1 MTATSTRAA
10 PILRANPPDEETLTR
25 SPPDMV
31 EPDTEPILPGHP
43 RGGGGPADRG
53 ISCAKQSSSG
63 REIVMAERKK
73 PYRRFEE
80 LTKKAIAPAGAG
92 QGSTDPEHG
101 GGSPPETELSIWLS
115 PAVRRALL
123 ERAATNNTT
132 ASKIVEE
139 ALRRH
144 LPL

>member
-1 MTATSTRAA
+1 
-10 PILRANPPDEETLTR
+10 
-25 SPPDMV
+25 
-31 EPDTEPILPGHP
+31 
-43 RGGGGPADRG
+43 
-53 ISCAKQSSSG
+53 
-63 REIVMAERKK
+63 MAEKK
-73 PYRRFEE
+73 KAYRRFEE
-80 LTKKAIAPAGAG
+80 LTKKAIAPAGDEG
-92 QGSTDPEHG
+92 QGSMDPQHG
-101 GGSPPETELSIWLS
+101 GESPPETELSIWLS

>member
-1 MTATSTRAA
+1 
-10 PILRANPPDEETLTR
+10 
-25 SPPDMV
+25 
-31 EPDTEPILPGHP
+31 
-43 RGGGGPADRG
+43 
-53 ISCAKQSSSG
+53 
-63 REIVMAERKK
+63 MAEKKK

-80 LTKKAIAPAGAG
+80 LTKKAIAPAGAAGGG
-92 QGSTDPEHG
+92 QGSVDPQLG
-101 GGSPPETELSIWLS
+101 GESPPETELSIWLS

>member
-1 MTATSTRAA
+1 
-10 PILRANPPDEETLTR
+10 
-25 SPPDMV
+25 
-31 EPDTEPILPGHP
+31 
-43 RGGGGPADRG
+43 
-53 ISCAKQSSSG
+53 
-63 REIVMAERKK
+63 MAERKK

-92 QGSTDPEHG
+92 AEGGQGSTDPQHG
-101 GGSPPETELSIWLS
+101 GESPPETELSIWLS